1 MKKLFLILLTIIISV
16 FCASIIVERINLQR
30 LKPIWQ
36 TKLMNSI
43 ISAPIYDQDI
53 IYLQTETKVVA
64 LYKDTG
70 VIIWETDVNGD
81 LNNKNLFL
89 LADNLYVPVS
99 GGEIIAL
106 SREKGEK
113 KWNSKIN
120 RMSGVRN
127 LIDGITGGDGLIFIN
142 HYGGY
147 IFALNIDGEEVW
159 SNSYGL
165 SRLPTKIIYSGGS
178 LFITGS
184 DRLLQIDKKN
194 GVILE
199 TKSFGDQV
207 VFFNIMESKGYVV
220 TQNNN
225 GSHLFVMDLNPFKV
239 VWEKSFTIR
248 DVSCIQK
255 MGDRI
260 IMSGLGAISIN
271 TINGSTFWNYG
282 SSTRLGCNIRNNDEL
297 FYIGESNYLVAID
310 ENSGVKTR
318 NIRLFQKYIYNQ
330 TILFDPI
337 VNEKFIIIPYFRNLL
352 IEVSTITP

>member
-127 LIDGITGGDGLIFIN
+127 LIDGITGGG
-142 HYGGY
+142 
-147 IFALNIDGEEVW
+147 
-159 SNSYGL
+159 
-165 SRLPTKIIYSGGS
+165 R
-178 LFITGS
+178 
-184 DRLLQIDKKN
+184 
-194 GVILE
+194 
-199 TKSFGDQV
+199 
-207 VFFNIMESKGYVV
+207 
-220 TQNNN
+220 
-225 GSHLFVMDLNPFKV
+225 
-239 VWEKSFTIR
+239 
-248 DVSCIQK
+248 
-255 MGDRI
+255 
-260 IMSGLGAISIN
+260 
-271 TINGSTFWNYG
+271 
-282 SSTRLGCNIRNNDEL
+282 
-297 FYIGESNYLVAID
+297 
-310 ENSGVKTR
+310 
-318 NIRLFQKYIYNQ
+318 
-330 TILFDPI
+330 FDI
-337 VNEKFIIIPYFRNLL
+337 H
-352 IEVSTITP
+352 